1 MSWCPD
7 EKAEVKSLVIDIHLT
22 HSNVA
27 IHTRFAVIPEPETP
41 SRPLNTYA
49 QGSLDSCLSKLCA
62 WTRLQGQMVLKGILG
77 LSYSRPIGGTLTLS
91 DSSQTGAEKAT
102 R

>member
-7 EKAEVKSLVIDIHLT
+7 EKAEVKSLVIDIHLV
-22 HSNVA
+22 HGSVA

-62 WTRLQGQMVLKGILG
+62 WLQGQMVLKGILG
-77 LSYSRPIGGTLTLS
+77 LSYSRPIGGTLTPS
-91 DSSQTGAEKAT
+91 DSSQIGAERAT